1 MSYKKLP
8 MANFQ
13 LKRIYEQPAKTDGYR
28 ILIDRL
34 WPRGVKKEA
43 AELDEW
49 DKEIAPSAALRKQFD
64 HRPERFDTFSAQYH
78 EELLEKKTELD
89 RLRELAKKKQV
100 TLLYA
105 SKDEH
110 INHAVV
116 LKQVLES

>member
-1 MSYKKLP
+1 